1 MALHADKYPSI
12 YISHAAPEITSAT
25 KPRDPGR
32 LVRIASVI
40 ILFTLN
46 TARFLYLTMQ
56 LISHL
61 KGHKASILCLET
73 AQNAPL
79 GGAVLASG
87 SEDRTCRIWDLRTE
101 KAAKAIRGL
110 ENEVTS
116 ICFPTKPSSPHL
128 YLAVGKKVRAAMM
141 FRFCVLWNFIWIL
154 DRMTPSLCLEY
165 QVHVYDL
172 RSPDLILSQSTRSY
186 EFSQDE
192 LNQVC
197 PEHSVMW
204 DGRLIT
210 INDKDKYLAT
220 ADDNGQVKVVDLE
233 THQLYKQFR
242 TKHDNICMAVRFR
255 PKKPWDLFSGGMDN
269 NLIQWDFSR
278 GVPTVVWDMGKPSP
292 APLSFVPPQSITSAA
307 PSDLTPGAQVF
318 NPPFVYTIAASDDGH
333 VMGVGLGDGSI
344 K

>member
-1 MALHADKYPSI
+1 
-12 YISHAAPEITSAT
+12 
-25 KPRDPGR
+25 
-32 LVRIASVI
+32 
-40 ILFTLN
+40 
-46 TARFLYLTMQ
+46 MQ

-116 ICFPTKPSSPHL
+116 IHMLPYKTEQP
-128 YLAVGKKVRAAMM
+128 
-141 FRFCVLWNFIWIL
+141 
-154 DRMTPSLCLEY
+154 PSLPGRRQKGPRVRPSKSGPNPLA
-165 QVHVYDL
+165 
-172 RSPDLILSQSTRSY
+172 INT
-186 EFSQDE
+186 QDE
-192 LNQVC
+192 LNQ
-197 PEHSVMW
+197 
-204 DGRLIT
+204 IT

-278 GVPTVVWDMGKPSP
+278 GVPTVVWDM
-292 APLSFVPPQSITSAA
+292 AA

-344 K
+344 KVLTTAASGAGKGPGKKGGKGWTEWRLDSGHGCAVVKLFHPHPDQSSSLRLHRCDRMSMGPLS